1 MRWLT
6 TAALVLMAC
15 GPADAT
21 GRAKGI
27 TALTGDATHGALV
40 YKERCGSC
48 HGATGVGGGLYPD
61 LTHHF
66 PLHTNLEMAT
76 IILNGEG
83 DMVGIPSMA
92 DQDVADVIAHGRSV
106 FK

>member
-1 MRWLT
+1 MRWP
-6 TAALVLMAC
+6 TAVALMVTAC
-15 GPADAT
+15 GPTDTT

-27 TALTGDATHGALV
+27 TVLPGDAAHGAV
-40 YKERCGSC
+40 VFKARCASC
-48 HGATGVGGGLYPD
+48 HGATGVGGGPYPD

-66 PLHTNLEMAT
+66 PLHTNLELAT

-92 DQDVADVIAHGRSV
+92 DQDVADVIAHGRVV
-106 FK
+106 FP